1 MLTRASI
8 AFLLVLNPIMAFAG
22 EIYGT
27 IRESGSPVKGAS
39 VTVECSNNTYPAQTD
54 DYGSYRVFVP
64 VNGKCSLTVTYIG
77 VTSQKFSVFS
87 YTDPVRYEFEW
98 NRGQLRRR

>member
-1 MLTRASI
+1 MT
-8 AFLLVLNPIMAFAG
+8 FAG

-39 VTVECSNNTYPAQTD
+39 VAVECGNIPYPTQTD
-54 DYGSYRVFVP
+54 NYGSYRVFVP
-64 VNGKCSLTVTYIG
+64 VNGKCSLTVTYRE
-77 VTSQKFSVFS
+77 VTSRGFSVFS